1 VFARSG
7 FGAIPEPDNPHK
19 LIAAYAKDM
28 EVTVLTGHIH
38 TTEIYD
44 VGRPTARAS
53 DSRTCLPCDAM
64 PPPRNVMNSRRFMGS
79 PH

>member
-1 VFARSG
+1 MFARSG

-44 VGRPTARAS
+44 VGRPTARRAIVV
-53 DSRTCLPCDAM
+53 RACLAM
-64 PPPRNVMNSRRFMGS
+64 RCRHRGM
-79 PH
+79 